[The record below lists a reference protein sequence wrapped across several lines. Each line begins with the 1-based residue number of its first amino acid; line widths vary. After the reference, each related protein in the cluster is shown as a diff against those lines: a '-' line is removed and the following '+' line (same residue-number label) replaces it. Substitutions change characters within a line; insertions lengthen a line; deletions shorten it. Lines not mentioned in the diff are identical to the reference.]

1 MLRLTLLLVLVAGC
15 EKPNNVPALHDEAVA
30 IGKYY
35 RPAIEALNARGESIV
50 ARGGKLGGAM
60 TGGENAS
67 RAISMAGQELA
78 RIRGLVLPDTSGKSE
93 LEKKADAA
101 AKDGKAAELVKLIG
115 EANETLEDGTRT
127 VTTELNIAEAWLL
140 AAEEKKAEMA
150 MAVQTPAPSADPIDR
165 DDATGS
171 AAH

>member
-1 MLRLTLLLVLVAGC
+1 VIRLTLLLILVAGC

-30 IGKYY
+30 LARYY
-35 RPAIEALNARGESIV
+35 RPAIETLNSRGENIV

-78 RIRGLVLPDTSGKSE
+78 RIRGLVLPDTSGKSQI
-93 LEKKADAA
+93 EKEADAL
-101 AKDGKAAELVKLIG
+101 AKDNKVAELQKLIG
-115 EANETLEDGTRT
+115 ESSETLDEGTRT
-127 VTTELNIAEAWLL
+127 VTTELNVAEAWLVT
-140 AAEEKKAEMA
+140 AEEKKAEMA
-150 MAVQTPAPSADPIDR
+150 MAVQSPAPSADPIDR

-171 AAH
+171 AH